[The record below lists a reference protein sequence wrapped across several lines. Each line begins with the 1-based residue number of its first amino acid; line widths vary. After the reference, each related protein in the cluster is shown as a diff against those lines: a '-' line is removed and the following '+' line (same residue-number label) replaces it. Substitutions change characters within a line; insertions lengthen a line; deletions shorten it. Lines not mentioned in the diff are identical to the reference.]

1 MSAPAVVTVILNWNN
16 AQRSIESARSV
27 MCASAYAYAAGEV
40 SDATLVIVD
49 NGSDAGDLQML
60 RSWHR
65 RQSGRGVRLV
75 VNPENLGYA
84 AGMNAGIREALTEAT
99 SYVWLLNND
108 TEVAVDALSAML
120 RFSAQHPSAMIIG
133 STIIDPQKQVTWSA
147 GGYRYLRWFGYG
159 KALGPGLAPSE
170 VHAVPEPRPD
180 YVDGAAIWLRGEFL
194 RRTGGVPEKHF
205 LYFEELELNRYL
217 AAGET
222 VGWCRNALVTHEGAA
237 SVSTTLGARRATYH
251 AALSAFEY
259 TARVHPWCL
268 PTVVLSRI
276 FGIAVRSARTLQ
288 PGLLCAVFRAG
299 WVLVV
304 KAGRDS
310 PEIETGSMAD
320 AVSAARHCHQ
330 PGIKDQL

>member
-16 AQRSIESARSV
+16 AQRSIESAQSV
-27 MCASAYAYAAGEV
+27 MRAYAHAADEL

-49 NGSDAGDLQML
+49 NGSDAADFRELQ
-60 RSWHR
+60 SWSRGGHG
-65 RQSGRGVRLV
+65 QGVRLV
-75 VNPENLGYA
+75 ANPENLGYA
-84 AGMNAGIREALTEAT
+84 AGMNAGIREAVTEST

-120 RFSAQHPSAMIIG
+120 LFSAQHPCAMIVG

-159 KALGPGLAPSE
+159 KPLGMGLAPSE
-170 VHAVPEPRPD
+170 VCAVPEPKPD

-194 RRTGGVPEKHF
+194 RRMGGVPERHF

-237 SVSTTLGARRATYH
+237 SVSTTLGLRRATYH

-268 PTVVLSRI
+268 PTVMLSRV

-288 PGLLCAVFRAG
+288 PGLLWAVLRAG
-299 WVLVV
+299 WVLV
-304 KAGRDS
+304 ARSGRDS
-310 PEIETGSMAD
+310 PGSE
-320 AVSAARHCHQ
+320 
-330 PGIKDQL
+330 PG

>member
-1 MSAPAVVTVILNWNN
+1 MRAPAVVTVILNWNN

-27 MCASAYAYAAGEV
+27 MRTYAHASGEV

-49 NGSDAGDLQML
+49 NGSDADDLRLLQSWSRG
-60 RSWHR
+60 RSG
-65 RQSGRGVRLV
+65 QGVRLV
-75 VNPENLGYA
+75 ANRENLGYA
-84 AGMNAGIREALTEAT
+84 AGMNAGIREAMSEST

-108 TEVAVDALSAML
+108 TVVAVDALSAML
-120 RFSAQHPSAMIIG
+120 SFSAEHPRAMIVG
-133 STIIDPQKQVTWSA
+133 STIIDPHKQVTWSA

-159 KALGPGLAPSE
+159 RPLGTGLAPSE

-194 RRTGGVPEKHF
+194 RRMGGVPERHF

-222 VGWCRNALVTHEGAA
+222 VGWCRSALVAHEGAA
-237 SVSTTLGARRATYH
+237 SVSTTLGVRRATYH

-268 PTVVLSRI
+268 PTVMLSRVI
-276 FGIAVRSARTLQ
+276 GIAVRSARTLQ
-288 PGLLCAVFRAG
+288 PGLLWAVLRAG
-299 WVLVV
+299 WALVSRT
-304 KAGRDS
+304 GRTPPQS
-310 PEIETGSMAD
+310 E
-320 AVSAARHCHQ
+320 
-330 PGIKDQL
+330 PG